1 MRTVLRQKGIAE
13 EIMIASVHIAPV
25 VHAIGTM
32 LDVEHSSM
40 EEAAVLQ
47 A

>member
-1 MRTVLRQKGIAE
+1 
-13 EIMIASVHIAPV
+13 MIASVHIAPV